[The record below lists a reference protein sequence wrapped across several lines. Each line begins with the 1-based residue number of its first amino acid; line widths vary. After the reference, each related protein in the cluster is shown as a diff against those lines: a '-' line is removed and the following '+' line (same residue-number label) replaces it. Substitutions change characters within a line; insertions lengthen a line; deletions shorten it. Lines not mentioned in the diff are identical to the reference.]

1 MARETIKQRNA
12 RVADLLAHY
21 HEVNAQVK
29 KLSNELESLKESV
42 RAEDPGTYE
51 GWELALGTAREVMD
65 QKAVKEDYEKRKVA
79 VPTTTTKAPLIV
91 RPVNV
96 PASGRT
102 RRS

>member
-91 RPVNV
+91 RPVNA